1 MRFFV
6 LGANDPEMREIANV
20 LKAAG
25 EQFVYARY
33 RGAVVRPNQAY
44 RADGTSEPLPKGAQ
58 VVTVEC
64 RVQGLAPVQ
73 AIDHHNPGDAG
84 FDCGPEQYLQGSSL
98 GQLLTLMGKTPTAE
112 QRIICAA
119 DHSPTQAYRGLCP
132 GVLPEDLFNW
142 RAQNKAASWGIS
154 VQEFHARV
162 EAAHQELLA
171 AERIDVAGTA
181 VAWLPEANDYTP
193 EASARYDIPFIYK
206 RQERDGRVKV
216 GLLGAP
222 AEAISTYMRECGLL
236 DVYGNPSRGYA
247 GGYLA

>member
-6 LGANDPEMREIANV
+6 LGANDPEMREIAAV
-20 LKAAG
+20 LEASG

-33 RGAVVRPNQAY
+33 RGAVVIPNQAY
-44 RADGTSEPLPKGAQ
+44 RADGTSEPIPKGAQ

-64 RVQGLAPVQ
+64 RVRGITPVH

-84 FDCGPEQYLQGSSL
+84 FDCGPAEYLQGSSL
-98 GQLLTLMGKTPTAE
+98 GQLLALLGKEATAE

-119 DHSPTQAYRGLCP
+119 DHCPTQAYRGLCS

-142 RAQNKAASWGIS
+142 RAQSKAASWGIS
-154 VQEFHARV
+154 VEQFHARV

-181 VAWLPEANDYTP
+181 VALLLEANDYTP
-193 EASARYDIPFIYK
+193 EASARYDIPFIY
-206 RQERDGRVKV
+206 RRRERDGRIKV

-222 AEAISTYMRECGLL
+222 AQAISAYMRDCGLL